1 VSILFLFRFS
11 MMKRTTV
18 NFIIDFVAFLD
29 LLALAF
35 TGFIMRFILPP
46 GSAGHGQGFRGGRP
60 ATEAKYLLSMDRHQ
74 WGDIHFYL
82 AVIFAVLMLIH
93 IILHWTWIK
102 GYVRSL
108 HSIKKRKS

>member
-1 VSILFLFRFS
+1 

-102 GYVRSL
+102 CYIKSL
-108 HSIKKRKS
+108 YSIKKRKS

>member
-1 VSILFLFRFS
+1 MLG

-29 LLALAF
+29 LLALAC

-74 WGDIHFYL
+74 WGGIHFYL
-82 AVIFAVLMLIH
+82 AVIFAVLVLIH

-102 GYVRSL
+102 CYVKSL
-108 HSIKKRKS
+108 FRPSRKPR

>member
-1 VSILFLFRFS
+1 

-18 NFIIDFVAFLD
+18 NFFVDFVAFLD

-35 TGFIMRFILPP
+35 TGFITRFILPP

-60 ATEAKYLLSMDRHQ
+60 ATEAKYLWSMDRHQ
-74 WGDIHFYL
+74 WGGIHFYM
-82 AVIFAVLMLIH
+82 AVIFVVLMLIH

-102 GYVRSL
+102 CYIKSL
-108 HSIKKRKS
+108 YSIKKRKS

>member
-1 VSILFLFRFS
+1 